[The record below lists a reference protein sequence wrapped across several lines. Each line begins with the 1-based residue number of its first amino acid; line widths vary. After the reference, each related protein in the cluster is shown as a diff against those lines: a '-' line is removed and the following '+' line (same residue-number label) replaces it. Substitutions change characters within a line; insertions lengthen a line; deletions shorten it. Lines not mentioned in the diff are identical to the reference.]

1 MAIVV
6 KPFTFSNGTVADAL
20 EVNSDFDTLYNLVN
34 GNLDTDNLSANS
46 VDTSELVADSVDF
59 TKIDWGS
66 GANQVDGTETS
77 TWKISKNA
85 ANDLSVTHAS
95 LTGARTWTHIDASD
109 TYVGLTSTQTL
120 SNKTFND
127 LTIQEQT
134 SGDSTLTIAPLT
146 SGESFLLGVPA
157 AGDRATLN
165 LDSTPY
171 LDFHT
176 ASPQRVA
183 VFNEDGLDI
192 DFRIE
197 GLNDP
202 NLFVID
208 AANDHVAINATRR
221 FYLDGGSDT
230 YIHESSANTLQFVT
244 GGAVKGHI
252 GTEFKLEAGVDMWLA
267 ATERLYLD
275 GGGDTYIQENSAN
288 VPTMIV
294 TGKQIVKC

>member
-134 SGDSTLTIAPLT
+134 SGDSYP
-146 SGESFLLGVPA
+146 
-157 AGDRATLN
+157 
-165 LDSTPY
+165 
-171 LDFHT
+171 
-176 ASPQRVA
+176 
-183 VFNEDGLDI
+183 
-192 DFRIE
+192 
-197 GLNDP
+197 
-202 NLFVID
+202 
-208 AANDHVAINATRR
+208 
-221 FYLDGGSDT
+221 
-230 YIHESSANTLQFVT
+230 
-244 GGAVKGHI
+244 
-252 GTEFKLEAGVDMWLA
+252 
-267 ATERLYLD
+267 
-275 GGGDTYIQENSAN
+275 
-288 VPTMIV
+288 
-294 TGKQIVKC
+294 